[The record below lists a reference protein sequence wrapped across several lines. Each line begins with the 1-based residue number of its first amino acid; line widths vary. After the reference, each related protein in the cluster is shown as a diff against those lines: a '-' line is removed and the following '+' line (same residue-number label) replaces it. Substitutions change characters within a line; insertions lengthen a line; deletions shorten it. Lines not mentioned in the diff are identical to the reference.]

1 VKGVFILPPRSPLLE
16 YEPGHMPARRVT
28 NKVWLDSSRGGRGAD
43 AQGDR
48 LVRLASR
55 FFKALSLQGVELSL
69 SLVKDDEMRELN
81 ALWRKKNAPTDVLSF
96 PGGEMPGPGRRVLG
110 DVVISVDTARRAAEA
125 FDSTFEDEL
134 DLYLAHGLLHLL
146 GFDHSTKPRA
156 RKMEA
161 LERRILG
168 RSSMLSRSEEL

>member
-1 VKGVFILPPRSPLLE
+1 MR
-16 YEPGHMPARRVT
+16 YEPPPMPARPVT

-48 LVRLASR
+48 LVRLATR
-55 FFKALSLQGVELSL
+55 FFKTLSLRGVELSL
-69 SLVKDDEMRELN
+69 SLVTDDEIRELN
-81 ALWRKKNAPTDVLSF
+81 ALWRKKNAATDVLSF
-96 PGGEMPGPGRRVLG
+96 PGGDMPGPGRRVLG
-110 DVVISVDTARRAAEA
+110 DVVISLDTARRAAKT

-146 GFDHSTKPRA
+146 GHEHATKPQA

-161 LERRILG
+161 LERKLLG
-168 RSSMLSRSEEL
+168 RPSMLSRSDEL